1 MGRITMNEL
10 DRYETT
16 EQEWFS
22 LKNHGDVARVQF
34 VMDKYEDIQVYMTH
48 KVKPNGQ
55 QFDVRVDC
63 LRENYDDPLSKCP
76 LCEAGIATG
85 ASKFLGIYNKN
96 SKKVQIWERGT
107 RFLKNL
113 QPYFERYQPLRN
125 YVFDIQR
132 QGAAG
137 DKQTQYNI
145 FPVPNEQGDDISNLS
160 YNALGMGVRQWS
172 ADEMRTYLS
181 TGNAPSTSNTNG
193 MPDTQMAQPQFSR
206 GVPAQ
211 PQYNPQNVNSVPFT
225 PGSSEEIF

>member
-1 MGRITMNEL
+1 MGRITMDEL
-10 DRYETT
+10 DRIESNV

-22 LKNHGDVARVQF
+22 LKNHGDTARVQF

-48 KVKPNGQ
+48 KVKPNGNQ
-55 QFDVRVDC
+55 YDIRVDC

-85 ASKFLGIYNKN
+85 ASKFIGIYNKA

-132 QGAAG
+132 QGASG

-145 FPVPNEQGDDISNLS
+145 FPVPNEQGENISHVT

-172 ADEMRTYLS
+172 VEDMKNYLT
-181 TGNAPSTSNTNG
+181 TGNAPMRKEN
-193 MPDTQMAQPQFSR
+193 AQPETKPQFSR

-211 PQYNPQNVNSVPFT
+211 VNNQPIGNVPFT
-225 PGSSEEIF
+225 PAPDEEVF

>member
-1 MGRITMNEL
+1 MGRITMNDL
-10 DRYETT
+10 DRIESGLD
-16 EQEWFS
+16 QEWFS
-22 LKNHGDVARVQF
+22 LKNHGDTARVQF

-48 KVKPNGQ
+48 KVKPNGN
-55 QFDVRVDC
+55 QFDIRVDC

-85 ASKFLGIYNKN
+85 ASKFIGIYNKA

-132 QGAAG
+132 QGASG

-145 FPVPNEQGDDISNLS
+145 FPVPNEQGENISNLT

-172 ADEMRTYLS
+172 VEDMKNYLS
-181 TGNAPSTSNTNG
+181 TGNAPMRKENAQN
-193 MPDTQMAQPQFSR
+193 DTTPQFSR
-206 GVPAQ
+206 GIPAQ
-211 PQYNPQNVNSVPFT
+211 VDNQPIGKVPFT
-225 PGSSEEIF
+225 SAPEEEVF